1 MRSSGESGK
10 CSGKSS
16 LTRALFFARIPE
28 LAAPPPN
35 NCSCSAA
42 GVLVRVA
49 AACVKLLTLKTVFS
63 CCISETNFLYY
74 KSKTKQIG
82 D

>member
-1 MRSSGESGK
+1 MTTKPGK
-10 CSGKSS
+10 CSGK
-16 LTRALFFARIPE
+16 E
-28 LAAPPPN
+28 LADAGSFFCPN
-35 NCSCSAA
+35 PGARSSSSEQLFVQRR
-42 GVLVRVA
+42 GRRVRVA